1 MTESTVNSKI
11 VISKNIE
18 ELSEQFAQILLTGVN
33 KSENNFHL
41 ALSGGSTP
49 KMIYKYLAENYKSKI
64 DWCRI
69 KFFWGDERCVPPNHP
84 DSNYRLAKENFFYK
98 INIAPENIFR
108 VHCEIDPYEEAN
120 RYASIIEENVKS
132 ENNAPQF
139 DLVILGLGEDG
150 HTASIFPDSLNLFEE
165 KNICAVTEHP
175 HTHQKRITLTGRV
188 INNAKQVVFLV
199 TGKSKSNVVDI
210 ILSKKNGSE
219 KLPAFHVNPSHG
231 ELIWLMDEAAS
242 SFVKERPD

>member
-18 ELSEQFAQILLTGVN
+18 ELSERFAQILLTGVN

-41 ALSGGSTP
+41 ALSGGSIP

-64 DWCRI
+64 DWRRI

-84 DSNYRLAKENFFYK
+84 DSNYRLAKENLFYK
-98 INIAPENIFR
+98 INIEPKNIFR
-108 VHCEIDPYEEAN
+108 IHCEIDPNEETS
-120 RYASIIEENVKS
+120 RYASIIEENVS
-132 ENNAPQF
+132 SVNNAPQF

-150 HTASIFPDSLNLFEE
+150 HTASIFPDSLNSFEE
-165 KNICAVTEHP
+165 KKICAVTEHP
-175 HTHQKRITLTGRV
+175 VTHQKRITITGNV

-199 TGKSKSNVVDI
+199 TGQSKSNVVDI
-210 ILSKKNGSE
+210 ILNKKNGFE
-219 KLPAFHVNPSHG
+219 KLPASHVNPIHG

-242 SFVKERPD
+242 SFVKERTD